1 MGRKSTGRVGE
12 PMVRE
17 APSIE
22 VLGAIATEIPD
33 AHYLARARIQVALRD
48 NPHLNPNALTAV
60 QLAELGR
67 NPQIVKWVMEK
78 PELAMWLSSVA
89 LPTERIEATFSTI
102 LDTLA
107 IRIPMMSDKDLIAS
121 LKILGELGDKF
132 PSRYKEVK
140 VVDAEIARMTTEEH
154 GKLILEAARSMGYD
168 LTERKQITN
177 K

>member
-1 MGRKSTGRVGE
+1 
-12 PMVRE
+12 MVRE

-22 VLGAIATEIPD
+22 VLGAIATETPD

-48 NPHLNPNALTAV
+48 NPHLNPNALTAS

-67 NPQIVKWVMEK
+67 NPQIVKWIAER
-78 PELAMWLSSVA
+78 PELALWLANPA

-107 IRIPMMSDKDLIAS
+107 IRIPLMSDKDLLAA
-121 LKILGELGDKF
+121 LKLMGELGDKF

-140 VVDAEIARMTTEEH
+140 VVDAEIARMSTEEH

-168 LTERKQITN
+168 LVQRTAISNNTER
-177 K
+177 